1 MQLIEHLTQTHPA
14 IKRTT
19 FKRLLEDRRITVNGK
34 VATRLKQ
41 ELEPTDTVELFDQPR
56 ERERKKRPEPPK
68 PKPIGRDP
76 HTLPLRIFYED
87 NDLMVI
93 LKPSGLLTSTNAN
106 EKRPTLAGMLTE
118 YLRQTSPRSRIG
130 VIHRLDKDASGLL
143 VFSKNA
149 RTYHHLKRQ
158 LFHRTVERVYTAIIE
173 GVPTPKDGRI
183 EKRLMELHDGRVVQ
197 TEDRSEGQMAVTNYQ
212 MLAKRRVPKK
222 GTPPTKAEAEG
233 GVPLRE
239 MTKETHVS
247 LLRIKLHTG
256 RKHQIRAHFAARKTP
271 ILGDPL
277 YGPNPEPPIRLLLGA
292 TALSFD
298 HPYTGKR
305 LVFEI
310 EPSKEIRSIFPDV
323 DFTPAPVPEPPEA
336 KEPSPESTES
346 RESPRPSGKRP
357 KPGKAAKAGKPPKGG
372 PAKAKPEPAAADDE
386 DFDVEKEAEAMLDEL
401 FGDAGAED

>member
-19 FKRLLEDRRITVNGK
+19 LKRLLEDRRITVNGK

-41 ELEPTDTVELFDQPR
+41 ELEPTDKVELFDQPR
-56 ERERKKRPEPPK
+56 PRERKKRPEPPK

-87 NDLMVI
+87 NDLLVV
-93 LKPSGLLTSTNAN
+93 LKPSGLLTSTNER
-106 EKRPTLAGMLTE
+106 EKRPTLVGMLTE

-143 VFSKNA
+143 VFTKNA
-149 RTYHHLKRQ
+149 RTYHNLKRQ
-158 LFHRTVERVYTAIIE
+158 LFHRTVERVYTAVIE

-183 EKRLMELHDGRVVQ
+183 ENRLMELHDGRVVR
-197 TEDRSEGQMAVTNYQ
+197 TDDRSEGQMAVTNYQ

-222 GTPPTKAEAEG
+222 GTPPTPGEAAG
-233 GVPLRE
+233 DVPLRD

-247 LLRIKLHTG
+247 LLKIKLHTG

-277 YGPNPEPPIRLLLGA
+277 YGPNPEPPIRLLLAA
-292 TALSFD
+292 TALAFD

-305 LVFEI
+305 LTFEI

-323 DFTPAPVPEPPEA
+323 DFTPAPVPEPPPA
-336 KEPSPESTES
+336 
-346 RESPRPSGKRP
+346 
-357 KPGKAAKAGKPPKGG
+357 KAAAPGKPPKG
-372 PAKAKPEPAAADDE
+372 AKRAKDADADADAGDE

-401 FGDAGAED
+401 LKDTDADD

>member
-19 FKRLLEDRRITVNGK
+19 FKRMLEERRITVNGK

-41 ELEPTDTVELFDQPR
+41 ELEPTDKVDLFDQPR
-56 ERERKKRPEPPK
+56 PRERKKRAEPPK

-87 NDLMVI
+87 NDLLVV
-93 LKPSGLLTSTNAN
+93 LKPSGLLTSTNER

-118 YLRQTSPRSRIG
+118 YLHQTSPRSRIG

-158 LFHRTVERVYTAIIE
+158 LFHRTVERVYTAVIE
-173 GVPTPKDGRI
+173 GVPTPKEGRI

-197 TEDRSEGQMAVTNYQ
+197 TDDRSEGQMAVTNYQ
-212 MLAKRRVPKK
+212 LLAKRRVPKK

-233 GVPLRE
+233 GVPLRA
-239 MTKETHVS
+239 MTKDTHVS
-247 LLRIKLHTG
+247 LLKVKLHTG
-256 RKHQIRAHFAARKTP
+256 RKHQIRAHFAERKTP

-277 YGPNPEPPIRLLLGA
+277 YGPNPEPPIRLLLAA

-305 LVFEI
+305 LTFEI

-323 DFTPAPVPEPPEA
+323 DFTPAPVPEPPAA
-336 KEPSPESTES
+336 KPAAPDKA
-346 RESPRPSGKRP
+346 PRSGKP
-357 KPGKAAKAGKPPKGG
+357 KKGA
-372 PAKAKPEPAAADDE
+372 PAEAQPEVIEDE
-386 DFDVEKEAEAMLDEL
+386 DVDLEKEAEAMLDEL
-401 FGDAGAED
+401 LGDAGAED

>member
-1 MQLIEHLTQTHPA
+1 MLLLDYLLQHHPT

-19 FKRLLEDRRITVNGK
+19 FKRMLEDRRITVNGQ

-41 ELEPTDTVELFDQPR
+41 ELDPAADKVEVFDQPR
-56 ERERKKRPEPPK
+56 PRERRKRPEPPK

-76 HTLPLRIFYED
+76 HTLPLRILYED
-87 NDLMVI
+87 NDLLVV
-93 LKPSGLLTSTNAN
+93 LKPSGLLTSTNER

-143 VFSKNA
+143 VFTKNA

-158 LFHRTVERVYTAIIE
+158 LFHRTVERVYTAVIE

-183 EKRLMELHDGRVVQ
+183 EKRLMELYDGRVVQ
-197 TEDRSEGQMAVTNYQ
+197 TDDRSEGQMAVTNYQ

-222 GTPPTKAEAEG
+222 GTPPTSAEAAAG
-233 GVPLRE
+233 LSLRE
-239 MTKETHVS
+239 MTTATHVS
-247 LLRIKLHTG
+247 LLKIKLHTG

-271 ILGDPL
+271 ILADPL
-277 YGPNPEPPIRLLLGA
+277 YGPNPEPPVRLLLSA
-292 TALSFD
+292 TALAFD

-305 LVFEI
+305 LNFEI

-323 DFTPAPVPEPPEA
+323 DFTPAPVPEPPPA
-336 KEPSPESTES
+336 KPAKPGT
-346 RESPRPSGKRP
+346 PA
-357 KPGKAAKAGKPPKGG
+357 KPGKPGKPGRAAPN
-372 PAKAKPEPAAADDE
+372 EPPDVDTDADLDLDAEAEALLDELMKDPDAAADT
-386 DFDVEKEAEAMLDEL
+386 
-401 FGDAGAED
+401 DADAD